1 MAHPETERLERAAQN
16 QSLFREVNERL
27 QELAS
32 TFQEV
37 ASTAAFACECAD
49 LSCVEQIEISL
60 DEYEAIRSGPNQFLV
75 LPGHVFPDVER
86 VVSEGERFLVV
97 AKVGEGAQIAR
108 SLDPRT

>member
-32 TFQEV
+32 TFREV
-37 ASTAAFACECAD
+37 AASAAFACECAD
-49 LSCVEQIEISL
+49 LGCVEHIEMSL
-60 DEYEAIRSGPNQFLV
+60 DEYEAIRGDPNQFLV

-86 VVSEGERFLVV
+86 VVSEDERFLVV
-97 AKVGEGAQIAR
+97 AKIGQGARIAR
-108 SLDPRT
+108 SLDQRT